1 MPEPPTA
8 SPPTTAPVLALTP
21 SQLDAAVLAPAA
33 DEEAVRPWPLP
44 EYDGVIAVDECVWSL
59 AVEQGGLVEH
69 LNALNSYLLLGNG
82 EFTQA

>member
-1 MPEPPTA
+1 MLRKLCGSRSTSASRGCIVPEPPTA

-44 EYDGVIAVDECVWSL
+44 EYDGVFAVDECVWSL
-59 AVEQGGLVEH
+59 AVER
-69 LNALNSYLLLGNG
+69 
-82 EFTQA
+82 T